1 MQGVDQQ
8 QHQPLCKSTDAPVL
22 RQAVGPLLNHMGWA
36 VTAKDLVFLQ
46 INSDKGKY
54 IFELEILKTKE
65 TTDFRKLRRNVKRI
79 KRNVM
84 CQFGN

>member
-8 QHQPLCKSTDAPVL
+8 QHQPSCKSTDAPVL

-46 INSDKGKY
+46 INSD
-54 IFELEILKTKE
+54 
-65 TTDFRKLRRNVKRI
+65 
-79 KRNVM
+79 
-84 CQFGN
+84 

>member
-8 QHQPLCKSTDAPVL
+8 QHQPSYKSPDAPVL
-22 RQAVGPLLNHMGWA
+22 RQAVGPLLNHTGWA